1 MSAAQDYTRS
11 VEDLTHRATPE
22 TRQQAAE
29 ILRAITSSTG
39 AFTMSRPTRQLLR
52 RTAKQWEAA

>member
-11 VEDLTHRATPE
+11 VERLTDGATLE

-29 ILRAITSSTG
+29 VLRTITRSTG
-39 AFTMSRPTRQLLR
+39 AFTMSRETRRLLR
-52 RTAKQWEAA
+52 RTARRMSQ